1 MTDHVPPSRRRSLF
15 DPKIHRTSACALF
28 YELPIRCE
36 LAKRGFHRACAQ
48 RRAQPADLLHRKRRL
63 IRRKRGEQG
72 ISLSTFVRRVDV
84 VLNVLE
90 FSADGLCRMRIQDLM
105 ALQYIVRRVFQ
116 IELLLALRL
125 MNGGDIGNDLRIPF
139 LIFHGNIVECA
150 HLFLLTKN
158 AFLVNYSRFYE
169 KSQWCW
175 EILQERQGHPKRAD
189 GTERRSTNRS
199 IFLLKK
205 QIPIKDRD

>member
-1 MTDHVPPSRRRSLF
+1 
-15 DPKIHRTSACALF
+15 
-28 YELPIRCE
+28 
-36 LAKRGFHRACAQ
+36 
-48 RRAQPADLLHRKRRL
+48 
-63 IRRKRGEQG
+63 
-72 ISLSTFVRRVDV
+72 
-84 VLNVLE
+84 
-90 FSADGLCRMRIQDLM
+90 MRIQDLM

-150 HLFLLTKN
+150 HLFLPTKS

-175 EILQERQGHPKRAD
+175 EIIQERQGHPKRAD
-189 GTERRSTNRS
+189 GTERSSANRS

-205 QIPIKDRD
+205 TNPDQRSGLRCRRLRQIASSSAIYWGHHNILMRKSKRSLKSTERPLHRSA